1 MPQPLILDKR
11 VIDSGLAFL
20 EKELEKTDA
29 KILEPLQSVTYA
41 RDMPIR
47 SGGGIVENIRQIA
60 VNYATSGDSDGESS
74 IIGGQTNDI
83 PVIQADLD
91 SEAWKTYIFA
101 ETLKIGFFDDMK
113 AQKIGRSLQEILDKG
128 IHFNYDKYLD
138 KNVYL
143 GLQKHGGTGLLNNPN
158 ASRYSVT
165 IDFATA
171 TPDEILAVFNEA
183 QLFTWA
189 ASEYNLA
196 GMANHFLVAPED
208 FTKLVHRKVGVTG
221 DKSILTY
228 LMENNIGKD
237 RGRDLVIEPSVWCV
251 GAGTNNANRIC
262 AYANDE
268 SMIRMDVT
276 LPLKRWI
283 TEASAKDFA
292 YFTPYYAQFSE
303 VQFLY
308 MTPVVYVDTLAVPA
322 GSMSSITVAS
332 AAGTASGD
340 TALALTGYT
349 PGAGESYL
357 YKVTDTIAASMAYG
371 QIPDF
376 TWTAWDGSSDITAAT
391 GKKITVISVNA
402 YGQTVAQGST
412 DVTAHA

>member
-1 MPQPLILDKR
+1 MPTLLKDR
-11 VIDSGLAFL
+11 RAIDSGLAFL

-29 KILEPLQSVTYA
+29 KILEPLTSVTYA

-47 SGGGIVENIRQIA
+47 TGGGIVESIRQIA
-60 VNYATSGDSDGESS
+60 VNYGTSGDNDGEGS

-83 PVIQADLD
+83 PVMQADLD
-91 SEAWKTYIFA
+91 QETWKTYIFA

-113 AQKIGRSLQEILDKG
+113 AQKIGRSLQEMLDKG
-128 IHFNYDKYLD
+128 IHLHYDKYLD
-138 KNVYL
+138 KNVYI
-143 GLQKHGGTGLLNNPN
+143 GMTGHGGTGLLNNPH

-171 TPDEILAVFNEA
+171 TPDELLAVFNEA

-189 ASEYNLA
+189 ASEYDLS

-208 FTKLVHRKVGVTG
+208 FAKLVHRKVGVTG
-221 DKSILTY
+221 DKSILTF

-237 RGRDLVIEPSVWCV
+237 RGRDLVIEPCLWCK
-251 GAGTNNANRIC
+251 GAGTNSANRIA
-262 AYANDE
+262 AYAHDE

-283 TEASAKDFA
+283 TEASAKDLA
-292 YFTPYYAQFSE
+292 YYTPYYAQYSE

-308 MTPVVYVDTLAVPA
+308 LTPVVYVDTLAVPA
-322 GSMSSITVAS
+322 GSMGTITVQS
-332 AAGTASGD
+332 AAGTAAGD
-340 TALALTGYT
+340 TALTLSGYT
-349 PGAGESYL
+349 PGTGESYL
-357 YKVTDTIAASMAYG
+357 YKVTDTVAASMNYG
-371 QIPDF
+371 QVPDF
-376 TWTAWDGSSDITAAT
+376 TWTAWNGSSDITAAT

-402 YGQTVAQGST
+402 YGQTVAQGSA
-412 DVTAHA
+412 DVVAKA

>member
-1 MPQPLILDKR
+1 MPQLLLDKST
-11 VIDSGLAFL
+11 IDSGLAFL

-60 VNYATSGDSDGESS
+60 VNYATTGDSDGESS

-83 PVIQADLD
+83 PVIEADLD
-91 SEAWKTYIFA
+91 SEVWKTFIFA

-113 AQKIGRSLQEILDKG
+113 AQKTGRSLQEILDKG
-128 IHFNYDKYLD
+128 IHYNYDKYLD
-138 KNVYL
+138 KNVYV

-158 ASRYSVT
+158 VSRYSKVCN
-165 IDFATA
+165 FSTA

-196 GMANHFLVAPED
+196 GMANHFLVAPQD

-228 LMENNIGKD
+228 LMENNIGRD

-251 GAGTNNANRIC
+251 GAGTNGANRIC

-283 TEASAKDFA
+283 TEASARDFA

-308 MTPVVYVDTLAVPA
+308 YTPVVYVDT
-322 GSMSSITVAS
+322 TN
-332 AAGTASGD
+332 T
-340 TALALTGYT
+340 
-349 PGAGESYL
+349 
-357 YKVTDTIAASMAYG
+357 
-371 QIPDF
+371 
-376 TWTAWDGSSDITAAT
+376 
-391 GKKITVISVNA
+391 
-402 YGQTVAQGST
+402 
-412 DVTAHA
+412 